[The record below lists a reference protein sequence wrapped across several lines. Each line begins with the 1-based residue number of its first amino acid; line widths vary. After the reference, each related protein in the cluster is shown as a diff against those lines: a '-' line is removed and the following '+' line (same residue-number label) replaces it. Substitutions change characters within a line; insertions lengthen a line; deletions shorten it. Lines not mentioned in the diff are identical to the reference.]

1 MLSKKPQVAETS
13 DTAKLELYRL
23 IGEGYKAMQEG
34 RTSTVDEVREKLK
47 KRSVANVV
55 FTEPAEYIENV
66 NINCWKVISEINKII
81 L

>member
-47 KRSVANVV
+47 KRRD
-55 FTEPAEYIENV
+55 ERG
-66 NINCWKVISEINKII
+66 
-81 L
+81 